1 MGNLSLVTRSQYK
14 VVKVEDMAQHLRRTD
29 TEEDDELIEMYIAAA
44 TAHVENWCGISLG
57 EQTWDYWT
65 DGFPAAINGVNQ
77 PIYLPRSPLLS
88 VSEIGYRVDG
98 SATETIFGS
107 SGYYYDIASM
117 PGRVYIGSSGAWPS
131 ADISQNSVRIR
142 FRSGYV
148 NETTAS
154 PPQLDDNVPAD
165 IKVAIMIYAATM
177 YAYRESIVVGTAM
190 QAQPLPFS
198 AENLVRQYRIETSI
212 A

>member
-1 MGNLSLVTRSQYK
+1 MGNLSLVSRSQYK
-14 VVKVEDMAQHLRRTD
+14 VVTVEDMARHLRRTD

-57 EQTWDYWT
+57 EQTWDYWI
-65 DGFPAAINGVNQ
+65 DGFPATVNGVNQ

-88 VSEIGYRVDG
+88 VDAIGYRVDG
-98 SATETIFGS
+98 SSTETSF
-107 SGYYYDIASM
+107 SGYYTDIASM
-117 PGRVYIGSSGAWPS
+117 PGRVYIGSSGAWPA
-131 ADISQNSVRIR
+131 ADLSQNAVRIR

-148 NETTAS
+148 NESTAS
-154 PPQLDDNVPAD
+154 PPTLDNNTPAD
-165 IKVAIMIYAATM
+165 IKIAIMIYAATM
-177 YAYRESIVVGTAM
+177 YEYRESIVIGTAM